1 VKIAV
6 KCLSKESKSMILDL
20 QGKQNN
26 NIKCENSCIYIT
38 QEYFHIV
45 IHQSSQVSLILLN

>member
-1 VKIAV
+1 
-6 KCLSKESKSMILDL
+6 MILDL